1 MVKASAPKYGDHADG
16 EDVRIERTRTRLF
29 DAVLQMAREGDITT
43 ASVAE
48 LTRRAGINRGTFYA
62 HAESPVQL
70 LTKVLSQELD
80 ALRQQ
85 TAARIESEGLLLR
98 DLSHET
104 LEQIVDHV
112 VRHEAV
118 YDSPDRSSS
127 MYALRVVLAEHV
139 EQSVLSVLEGGYA
152 MSPLGSKAA
161 IAMQAAFL
169 AHGVAAA
176 VEVWLRLPKPR
187 DRSQLSKA
195 VESMYPSWYA
205 PAAR

>member
-1 MVKASAPKYGDHADG
+1 MAKANAPKQAGSSDV
-16 EDVRIERTRTRLF
+16 EDVRIERTRMRLF
-29 DAVLQMAREGDITT
+29 EAVLEMAREGDITT

-62 HAESPVQL
+62 HAGSPVQL

-80 ALRQQ
+80 EVRRQ
-85 TAARIESEGLLLR
+85 TAIRMESDGLLLR
-98 DLSHET
+98 DLSQET

-112 VRHEAV
+112 VRHEQV
-118 YDSPDRSSS
+118 YDSPDRASS

-139 EQSVLSVLEGGYA
+139 EQSVLSVLDGGFA
-152 MSPLGSKAA
+152 RSPLKGEAA
-161 IAMQAAFL
+161 TAMQAAFL

-176 VEVWLRLPKPR
+176 VEVWLHIAKPR
-187 DRSQLSKA
+187 DRSQLSEA
-195 VESMYPSWYA
+195 VASMYPAWYA